1 MLIAGERRSWNANQI
16 LRDPAWRRA
25 DPDGALRIHPEGARQ
40 CGLTEGSLAVCAS
53 SRGRIEVRVEL
64 APGLRPGVVT
74 LPHGYGM
81 DFPDA
86 AGERRT
92 VGPLVNW
99 LTDAAHRDPLTATP
113 YHKHVRVRVWPAEA
127 RADEPAARA

>member
-1 MLIAGERRSWNANQI
+1 
-16 LRDPAWRRA
+16 
-25 DPDGALRIHPEGARQ
+25 
-40 CGLTEGSLAVCAS
+40 
-53 SRGRIEVRVEL
+53 
-64 APGLRPGVVT
+64 
-74 LPHGYGM
+74 M

-113 YHKHVRVRVWPAEA
+113 YHKHVRVRVRP
-127 RADEPAARA
+127 DDTAAAAT